1 MVLAVSITPSS
12 PGAEGGKARTGAC
25 QRTRT
30 MSPGNLSNAILLVLA
45 SGKEIFG
52 ISPHWPP
59 LGRLPTD
66 RGESFFW
73 VRTGHS
79 RLGLGN
85 DSPLF
90 RMVTQSLC
98 ALSAKACKTLSSLML
113 QLQKAESVKN
123 RGKRTGPRSQRG
135 REQERNPKKRRL
147 ALNPP
152 PGWNVSGG
160 TWAPPRGQRWNC
172 TCSYLRPSLTKAG
185 QERTPG
191 RSSFLSVWVT
201 GGQSKQNFNECL
213 SHRGPAQVTHC
224 THL

>member
-1 MVLAVSITPSS
+1 M
-12 PGAEGGKARTGAC
+12 TGC
-25 QRTRT
+25 MSRRGETR
-30 MSPGNLSNAILLVLA
+30 
-45 SGKEIFG
+45 
-52 ISPHWPP
+52 WPP

-135 REQERNPKKRRL
+135 RERKINPKKRRL

-160 TWAPPRGQRWNC
+160 TWAPPRGQRCNC

-201 GGQSKQNFNECL
+201 GGQSKPNFNEYL
-213 SHRGPAQVTHC
+213 SHRGPAQATHC

>member
-135 REQERNPKKRRL
+135 REQERNPKKI
-147 ALNPP
+147 
-152 PGWNVSGG
+152 
-160 TWAPPRGQRWNC
+160 
-172 TCSYLRPSLTKAG
+172 SY
-185 QERTPG
+185 
-191 RSSFLSVWVT
+191 F
-201 GGQSKQNFNECL
+201 
-213 SHRGPAQVTHC
+213 
-224 THL
+224 